1 MKPEIYSL
9 ADTALKYASWPLL
22 FIIIILVFHE
32 QIKAFINKIISA
44 NKVKLGTDGL
54 TIEATDNKKLIDNE
68 AEINDENGKL
78 DPPPKAI
85 EKELKNTYWYLSVTD
100 LLKENK
106 VLEAK
111 KEFDDFIREQKDN
124 IDYDREFAFYSFVVF
139 QNTKDEKILSEL
151 LTNIKQSKEPSIK
164 KEYVNAYIYCLEL
177 IHQFTKAIN
186 LLKSIISETEDIK
199 INSSYT
205 TLLSK
210 IYLQNLE
217 TEKAED
223 EIVNLINTL
232 SQHNIDEFEDEL
244 YLVYLQLAE
253 IEKKKNDNINYALC
267 LDKALEFK
275 PSNESTLFSAA
286 FQASQFN
293 FLDSIAISNY
303 SLLENLA
310 PYNDAVAN
318 NLGVAA
324 NKLELKII
332 ACDFYHKAKALN
344 SSISF
349 SNIGYKLL
357 EAGCAKE
364 AEALARE
371 AISRPN
377 ADKNNYELLAKI
389 KKETE
394 EEYDKWQK
402 HKEKSNEKQKFIRN
416 YVGKKYNSKTHFPSG
431 INWIDE
437 KERNVNLL
445 ITGQN
450 IEITWQDQIR
460 SIKFY
465 GTIKNATLKGIYISS
480 PLQGKTLLGTSDKTT
495 STHCVGFYDDNTGN
509 IIMLSTESDN
519 DLKITLTKNDNV

>member
-1 MKPEIYSL
+1 
-9 ADTALKYASWPLL
+9 
-22 FIIIILVFHE
+22 
-32 QIKAFINKIISA
+32 
-44 NKVKLGTDGL
+44 
-54 TIEATDNKKLIDNE
+54 
-68 AEINDENGKL
+68 
-78 DPPPKAI
+78 
-85 EKELKNTYWYLSVTD
+85 
-100 LLKENK
+100 
-106 VLEAK
+106 
-111 KEFDDFIREQKDN
+111 
-124 IDYDREFAFYSFVVF
+124 
-139 QNTKDEKILSEL
+139 
-151 LTNIKQSKEPSIK
+151 
-164 KEYVNAYIYCLEL
+164 
-177 IHQFTKAIN
+177 
-186 LLKSIISETEDIK
+186 
-199 INSSYT
+199 
-205 TLLSK
+205 
-210 IYLQNLE
+210 YLQNLE

-244 YLVYLQLAE
+244 YLAYLQLAE

-394 EEYDKWQK
+394 EEYDK
-402 HKEKSNEKQKFIRN
+402 
-416 YVGKKYNSKTHFPSG
+416 
-431 INWIDE
+431 
-437 KERNVNLL
+437 
-445 ITGQN
+445 
-450 IEITWQDQIR
+450 
-460 SIKFY
+460 
-465 GTIKNATLKGIYISS
+465 
-480 PLQGKTLLGTSDKTT
+480 
-495 STHCVGFYDDNTGN
+495 
-509 IIMLSTESDN
+509 
-519 DLKITLTKNDNV
+519 